1 MKLSLYDRYEPAG
14 IEGVAFR
21 LTLKWVLCLSFKG
34 IAHRA
39 VSPKPVTL
47 HRRSLMGNSVFL
59 LRVKEAKGKRGV
71 TACVGRPIALI
82 ERLSE
87 WEDVEL

>member
-1 MKLSLYDRYEPAG
+1 MKLSLYDRCKPAG

-21 LTLKWVLCLSFKG
+21 LTLKWVLCPSFKG
-34 IAHRA
+34 TAHRA
-39 VSPKPVTL
+39 ISPKLVTL
-47 HRRSLMGNSVFL
+47 HRRSLMGNSV
-59 LRVKEAKGKRGV
+59 RVKEAKGKRGV
-71 TACVGRPIALI
+71 TACVGRPIARI